1 MQASSHLEL
10 AYQLLRLFPGIQPV
24 ERAAFLFGSVEP
36 DLNALTYLKGI
47 AHGMGLHGHNY
58 AQVLPRIVRLSALLK
73 DRQAWRVQDYYRM
86 GKLVHYVADAFT
98 LPHNTAF
105 QGNLRAHIRYEM
117 RLVSTPRCHM
127 RSACSAHRCSMW
139 IFQAFCAG
147 GTIYMNKRCRA
158 WKTIRFV
165 FWKPRWLQSW
175 PLCHRLRTVLFP
187 SLCRSWEAPCD
198 DMVRLAC
205 SGFYPDPPAQ
215 RHAGYTDGL
224 DYYARQWRRDMAGDC
239 CSACSPEENTPRRH
253 LPAGCHCS
261 DSGML

>member
-24 ERAAFLFGSVEP
+24 EREAFLFGSVEP

-117 RLVSTPRCHM
+117 RLAACFHSALSHAERMFCTPVRHVDFPGLL
-127 RSACSAHRCSMW
+127 RWRHHLYEHEVQGVEND
-139 IFQAFCAG
+139 IFCILETSVAAVMAFVPSVTYRALPVPLPQLG
-147 GTIYMNKRCRA
+147 GA
-158 WKTIRFV
+158 
-165 FWKPRWLQSW
+165 
-175 PLCHRLRTVLFP
+175 LR
-187 SLCRSWEAPCD
+187 
-198 DMVRLAC
+198 
-205 SGFYPDPPAQ
+205 
-215 RHAGYTDGL
+215 
-224 DYYARQWRRDMAGDC
+224 
-239 CSACSPEENTPRRH
+239 
-253 LPAGCHCS
+253 
-261 DSGML
+261 

>member
-73 DRQAWRVQDYYRM
+73 DRQAWRVLDYYRM

-105 QGNLRAHIRYEM
+105 QGNHRAHIGM
-117 RLVSTPRCHM
+117 KCGLRLVSTPRCHM
-127 RSACSAHRCSMW
+127 RSACSAHRCGMW
-139 IFQAFCAG
+139 IFRAFCAG
-147 GTIYMNKRCRA
+147 GTICMNMKCRV
-158 WKTIRFV
+158 WKTIYSA
-165 FWKPRWLQSW
+165 FWKLRWLQSW
-175 PLCHRLRTVLFP
+175 PLCHRLHTTPFL
-187 SLCRSWEAPCD
+187 S
-198 DMVRLAC
+198 
-205 SGFYPDPPAQ
+205 PAQ
-215 RHAGYTDGL
+215 LGGALR
-224 DYYARQWRRDMAGDC
+224 
-239 CSACSPEENTPRRH
+239 
-253 LPAGCHCS
+253 
-261 DSGML
+261 